1 MNRNGKI
8 LSAAG
13 RVLALLGA
21 LCVGG
26 CAGGPERTPKTP
38 VKGVDTETNEVTNEG
53 DDKGPGSGGSAR
65 APTGRAA
72 FLGSFVGQIAS
83 AHEADPGVIAVFP
96 AISRTPNSSVIE
108 VTSLGDFL
116 MEETADSLE
125 VEGIPGVLAGA
136 DLVNELAAAN
146 RGLDSLKGIDDV
158 YALGDRI
165 GAKYVVF
172 GTADARTF
180 DRLGRDQNLQIRWT
194 AKRIADRETVASY
207 NENLRSGSLA
217 QSLYRYYEQP
227 GNWQVGA
234 EAKPFKA
241 SVQLEARILGHI
253 LAREIATQHN
263 DNLRGR
269 SVRIDPTVVSSRSG
283 ERAQVQEF
291 AAEVERRLRE
301 AQQELAA
308 DPEAV
313 DLERTALRR
322 GPVTIQGQE
331 YASVG
336 DAVDAYRA
344 MRNKTQTTAVGD
356 LETDIAAS
364 LSEELREAMD
374 GKIKLL
380 IGDDDRDLI
389 MNVLRREARA
399 SRMNQSVDPAMLVKM
414 RTNGTQILILS
425 TLRLDLDTYK
435 LRATMIDVNT
445 GEKVP
450 HSVDFDPMFN
460 DALNETLNR

>member
-1 MNRNGKI
+1 MNRNGRVC
-8 LSAAG
+8 SAAG

-21 LCVGG
+21 LCVAG

-38 VKGVDTETNEVTNEG
+38 VKGVDTETNEVANPD
-53 DDKGPGSGGSAR
+53 DDKGPGRGGSAR

-72 FLGSFVGQIAS
+72 FLGSFVGQLTS
-83 AHEADPGVIAVFP
+83 AHREDPGVIAVFP
-96 AISRTPNSSVIE
+96 AISRAPDSSKIE

-136 DLVNELAAAN
+136 DLVDELAAAN
-146 RGLDSLKGIDDV
+146 RGLDSLRGLDDV

-180 DRLGRDQNLQIRWT
+180 DRLGRDQNLEIRWT
-194 AKRIADRETVASY
+194 AKRVADRQTVASY
-207 NENLRSGSLA
+207 DQNLSSGTLA
-217 QSLYRYYEQP
+217 RDLYRYYEQP

-234 EAKPFKA
+234 EARPFQP
-241 SVQLEARILGHI
+241 SVQREARILGSM
-253 LAREIATQHN
+253 LAREIATEHN
-263 DNLRGR
+263 DDLRGR
-269 SVRIDPTVVSSRSG
+269 SVRVEPTVVSSRSG
-283 ERAQVQEF
+283 ARAKVQEF
-291 AAEVERRLRE
+291 AAEVERRMRE
-301 AQQELAA
+301 TQQELAA

-313 DLERTALRR
+313 DLERTALRH

-331 YASVG
+331 YATVG

-344 MRNKTQTTAVGD
+344 MRNETQTTAVGD
-356 LETDIAAS
+356 LENDIAAS

-374 GKIKLL
+374 GNIKLL

-399 SRMNQSVDPAMLVKM
+399 SRMNQSVDPAMLVEM
-414 RTNGTQILILS
+414 RANGTQILVLS

-435 LRATMIDVNT
+435 LRATVIDVNT
-445 GEKVP
+445 GEKFP